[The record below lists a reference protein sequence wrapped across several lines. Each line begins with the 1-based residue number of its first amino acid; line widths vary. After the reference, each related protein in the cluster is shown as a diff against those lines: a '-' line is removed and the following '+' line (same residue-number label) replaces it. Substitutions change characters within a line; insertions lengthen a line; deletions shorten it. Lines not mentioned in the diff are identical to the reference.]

1 MDEFSTLIQV
11 ILIDLLFA
19 GDNAIAV
26 GLVAAGLPKSQR
38 TKVIAVG
45 IGLAVILRI
54 IFAVATVQ
62 LLKIPGLLLLGG
74 LLLLWVSWRLYVD
87 LRKRTASEDA
97 GGDAVESNS
106 LTFKQA
112 LFQILAADVSM
123 SLDNVLAVAGVAR
136 EHIMILII
144 GLVLS
149 VVLMLVAATLI
160 ANILNRHRW
169 IAYIGIAIILFVAG
183 SMMWEG
189 TQDIVKYCLLEI
201 CGVLYTRSIN

>member
-136 EHIMILII
+136 EHITILIF

-160 ANILNRHRW
+160 ANVLNRHRW

-183 SMMWEG
+183 SMLWEG
-189 TQDIVKYCLLEI
+189 TQDIVNILS
-201 CGVLYTRSIN
+201 T

>member
-38 TKVIAVG
+38 TKVIAAG

-62 LLKIPGLLLLGG
+62 LLKIPGLLLFGG

-87 LRKRTASEDA
+87 LRHRTASEDA
-97 GGDAVESNS
+97 GEDTVESKS
-106 LTFKQA
+106 LSFKQA

-136 EHIMILII
+136 EHITILIF

-183 SMMWEG
+183 TMMWEG
-189 TQDIVKYCLLEI
+189 TQDILI
-201 CGVLYTRSIN
+201 IMST

>member
-38 TKVIAVG
+38 TKVIAAG

-87 LRKRTASEDA
+87 LRRRTASEDA

-136 EHIMILII
+136 EHITILIF

-160 ANILNRHRW
+160 ANLLNRHRW
-169 IAYIGIAIILFVAG
+169 IAYIGIAIILLVAG
-183 SMMWEG
+183 SMMWDG
-189 TQDIVKYCLLEI
+189 THDLVKI
-201 CGVLYTRSIN
+201 ISN

>member
-38 TKVIAVG
+38 TKVITVG

-169 IAYIGIAIILFVAG
+169 IAYFGIAIILFVAG
-183 SMMWEG
+183 SMLWEG
-189 TQDIVKYCLLEI
+189 TQNIVVILS
-201 CGVLYTRSIN
+201 T

>member
-38 TKVIAVG
+38 TKVIAAG

-54 IFAVATVQ
+54 LFAVATVQ

-87 LRKRTASEDA
+87 LRRRTASEDA

-136 EHIMILII
+136 EHITILIF

-160 ANILNRHRW
+160 ANLLNRHRW
-169 IAYIGIAIILFVAG
+169 IAYIGIAIILLVAG
-183 SMMWEG
+183 SMMWDG
-189 TQDIVKYCLLEI
+189 THDLVKI
-201 CGVLYTRSIN
+201 FSS

>member
-26 GLVAAGLPKSQR
+26 GLVAAGLPQSQR

-136 EHIMILII
+136 EHIAILII

-183 SMMWEG
+183 SMLWEG
-189 TQDIVKYCLLEI
+189 TQDIVVILS
-201 CGVLYTRSIN
+201 T

>member
-1 MDEFSTLIQV
+1 MIPMDEFSTLIQV

-38 TKVIAVG
+38 TNVIAAG

-54 IFAVATVQ
+54 IFAVTTVQ

-87 LRKRTASEDA
+87 LRQRTASEDA

-136 EHIMILII
+136 EHITILIF

-149 VVLMLVAATLI
+149 VVLMLAAATLI

-183 SMMWEG
+183 SMLWEG
-189 TQDIVKYCLLEI
+189 TQDIVIILS
-201 CGVLYTRSIN
+201 T

>member
-11 ILIDLLFA
+11 VLIDLLFA

-26 GLVAAGLPKSQR
+26 GLVAAGLPQSQR

-112 LFQILAADVSM
+112 LFQILVADVSM

-136 EHIMILII
+136 EHIAILII

-183 SMMWEG
+183 SMLWEG
-189 TQDIVKYCLLEI
+189 TQDIVVILS
-201 CGVLYTRSIN
+201 T

>member
-26 GLVAAGLPKSQR
+26 GLVAAGLAKSQR
-38 TKVIAVG
+38 TKVIAAG

-87 LRKRTASEDA
+87 LRQRTASEDA
-97 GGDAVESNS
+97 GGNTVESNS

-136 EHIMILII
+136 EHITILIF

-183 SMMWEG
+183 TMLWEG
-189 TQDIVKYCLLEI
+189 TQDIVIILS
-201 CGVLYTRSIN
+201 T

>member
-38 TKVIAVG
+38 TKVIAAG

-87 LRKRTASEDA
+87 LRRRTASEDA

-136 EHIMILII
+136 EHITILIF

-160 ANILNRHRW
+160 ANLLNRHLW
-169 IAYIGIAIILFVAG
+169 IAYIGIAIILLVAG
-183 SMMWEG
+183 SMMWDG
-189 TQDIVKYCLLEI
+189 THDLVKI
-201 CGVLYTRSIN
+201 FSN

>member
-26 GLVAAGLPKSQR
+26 GLVAAGLPQSQR
-38 TKVIAVG
+38 TKVIAAG
-45 IGLAVILRI
+45 IGLAVILRV

-87 LRKRTASEDA
+87 LRQRTASEDT
-97 GGDAVESNS
+97 GGDAVESKS
-106 LTFKQA
+106 VTFKQA

-136 EHIMILII
+136 EHIAILIF
-144 GLVLS
+144 GLALS

-160 ANILNRHRW
+160 AKILSRHPW

-189 TQDIVKYCLLEI
+189 TQDIVI
-201 CGVLYTRSIN
+201 VLST

>member
-87 LRKRTASEDA
+87 LRKRTTSEDA

-136 EHIMILII
+136 EHITILII

-183 SMMWEG
+183 SMLWEG
-189 TQDIVKYCLLEI
+189 TKDIVTILS
-201 CGVLYTRSIN
+201 T